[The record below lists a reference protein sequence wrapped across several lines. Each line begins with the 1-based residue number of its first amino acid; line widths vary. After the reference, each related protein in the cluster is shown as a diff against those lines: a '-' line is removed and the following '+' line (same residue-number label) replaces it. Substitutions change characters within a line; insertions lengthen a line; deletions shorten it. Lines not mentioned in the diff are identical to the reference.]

1 MMMICCVNNA
11 ISKHICFLTH
21 LLIFLI
27 VMLLCI
33 VVLIKFKKK
42 KIRTLDV

>member
-1 MMMICCVNNA
+1 MMMINS

-33 VVLIKFKKK
+33 VVSIKFKKK
-42 KIRTLDV
+42 SEHWMYS